1 MKNETVPSK
10 QRSTEKGGNV
20 FPAFCSI
27 LGTLLLVAVIL
38 TAVPLTVPRLLG
50 YEIYNVVSGSMAPA
64 IPVGSVILV
73 SPAAPEQ
80 VREGDVIA
88 FRSGGAVIAHRVVRS
103 AAADGEFVTKG
114 DANETEDFN
123 TVPYA
128 DLLGKVVIH
137 VPVLGELMSLYA
149 SPGGKIYALGVA
161 GCGLLFNLL
170 AGAIRERQRE
180 ALRRR
185 MRREMKNSS
194 GNESD

>member
-1 MKNETVPSK
+1 MKSETVPSK
-10 QRSTEKGGNV
+10 QRSTRKGGGV
-20 FPAFCSI
+20 LPALCHI
-27 LGTLLLVAVIL
+27 IGTLLLVAVIL

-50 YEIYNVVSGSMAPA
+50 FQIYSVVSGSMAPA
-64 IPVGSVILV
+64 IPTGSLILV
-73 SPAAPEQ
+73 SPAAPELI
-80 VREGDVIA
+80 REGDVIA
-88 FRSGGAVIAHRVVRS
+88 FQSGGAVVTHRVVRNM
-103 AAADGEFVTKG
+103 AAYGEYTTKG